1 MAASHLITKVHPA
14 GRQSWA
20 CLCFFITAR
29 PRERG
34 EAGELTKV
42 GWSSTLLAW
51 GLETLSPDLETWVEI
66 SPRTSQ
72 DSLLVFRGRGCPPP
86 GPAPQRTVH
95 GLTQGPVLEGL
106 MLF

>member
-1 MAASHLITKVHPA
+1 MPA
-14 GRQSWA
+14 FSSQPG
-20 CLCFFITAR
+20 
-29 PRERG
+29 PMKGG

-51 GLETLSPDLETWVEI
+51 GLETLSPDLEPWVEI
-66 SPRTSQ
+66 SPRTTPRT
-72 DSLLVFRGRGCPPP
+72 VFPPP
-86 GPAPQRTVH
+86 GPAPQCTVH